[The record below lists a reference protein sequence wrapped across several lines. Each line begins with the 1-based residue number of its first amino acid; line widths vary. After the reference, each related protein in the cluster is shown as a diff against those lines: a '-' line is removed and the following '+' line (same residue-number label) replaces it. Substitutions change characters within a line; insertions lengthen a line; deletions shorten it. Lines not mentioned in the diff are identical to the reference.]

1 MVAAVAL
8 KQTNKQKQLPSEPED
23 VMVTKYKDRF
33 LACISHGNQMG
44 PSFFRSNILLI
55 SRDTRS
61 WGQTA
66 AREGQPHHGLLM
78 SFHGHLVAAIGNA
91 RWTRPNLT

>member
-33 LACISHGNQMG
+33 FSMYKPWQ
-44 PSFFRSNILLI
+44 SNGTFLFQKQYTFDI
-55 SRDTRS
+55 
-61 WGQTA
+61 
-66 AREGQPHHGLLM
+66 
-78 SFHGHLVAAIGNA
+78 
-91 RWTRPNLT
+91 